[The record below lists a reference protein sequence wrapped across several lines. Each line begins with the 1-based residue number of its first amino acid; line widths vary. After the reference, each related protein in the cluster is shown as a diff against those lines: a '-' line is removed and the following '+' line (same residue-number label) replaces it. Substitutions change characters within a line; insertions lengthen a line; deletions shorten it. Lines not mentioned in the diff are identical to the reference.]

1 VTPDWPIV
9 TELVG
14 ATTGMDISHASFSP
28 VHGGSI
34 HSAWRI
40 DDGRQRYFLKTG
52 GATAAPMFAAEA
64 AALDALAAAG
74 VIRTPT
80 VIGHGNGGDCAF
92 LLLEWLDLLPLGK
105 TAGSILGRKLAELH
119 RCRGGS
125 WGWTKDNFI
134 GTTPQINTPHRDWAH
149 FFGMY
154 RLRPQ
159 LDLALTRGLG
169 RELHAKGVA
178 IVDRLG
184 GLFLDYRPQASLLHG
199 DLWSGNAGQ
208 LGEGVPVVF
217 DPACYWGDRETDIAM
232 AELFGGFP
240 TCFFAAY
247 RDEWA
252 LDRDYERRK
261 PLYNLYHIL
270 NHYNLFGAAYLGQAG
285 RMIEGVLSNLR
296 R

>member
-184 GLFLDYRPQASLLHG
+184 GLFLDYRPQASLLA
-199 DLWSGNAGQ
+199 WRS
-208 LGEGVPVVF
+208 VV
-217 DPACYWGDRETDIAM
+217 G
-232 AELFGGFP
+232 
-240 TCFFAAY
+240 
-247 RDEWA
+247 
-252 LDRDYERRK
+252 
-261 PLYNLYHIL
+261 
-270 NHYNLFGAAYLGQAG
+270 
-285 RMIEGVLSNLR
+285 
-296 R
+296 